1 MNESYVCKNQNQVP
15 EDVMK
20 EMLGGKCQCGKQKG
34 GGCEEDPGEEFS
46 KLRDE
51 MEQNNYLR
59 KAEKAIQDTMQ
70 QNADLRERI
79 AMYQEKISVLEQ
91 EIRTLNSEDGD
102 DMIRLIRKLSGT
114 DAAEIQVTVRMKN
127 YYDD

>member
-1 MNESYVCKNQNQVP
+1 MNETFECKNQNPIP

-20 EMLGGKCQCGKQKG
+20 DMLGVTCQCGKQKG
-34 GGCEEDPGEEFS
+34 GESAE
-46 KLRDE
+46 E
-51 MEQNNYLR
+51 MEWRYQNEVRQNECLR

-79 AMYQEKISVLEQ
+79 AMYQEKISELEQ
-91 EIRTLNSEDGD
+91 EIRKRDSEDGD

-114 DAAEIQVTVRMKN
+114 DAAEIQVTVRIKN

>member
-1 MNESYVCKNQNQVP
+1 MNESYECKNQNRIP
-15 EDVMK
+15 EDVME
-20 EMLGGKCQCGKQKG
+20 EMLGGTCRCGKQKEG
-34 GGCEEDPGEEFS
+34 ECEKDPGDEFS

-51 MEQNNYLR
+51 FEQNNYLW

-79 AMYQEKISVLEQ
+79 AQYQEKISELEQ
-91 EIRTLNSEDGD
+91 EIRKRDSEDGD

-114 DAAEIQVTVRMKN
+114 DAAEIQVTVRMRN
-127 YYDD
+127 YFDD

>member
-1 MNESYVCKNQNQVP
+1 MNESYECKNQNRIP
-15 EDVMK
+15 EDVME

-34 GGCEEDPGEEFS
+34 GESAE
-46 KLRDE
+46 E
-51 MEQNNYLR
+51 MEWRYQNVKNQNEDLR
-59 KAEKAIQDTMQ
+59 K
-70 QNADLRERI
+70 RI
-79 AMYQEKISVLEQ
+79 AQLKGEIGKLEQ
-91 EIRTLNSEDGD
+91 EIRNQDSEDGD